1 MVRIEMSKEPTKLN
15 QDRINGIITIRQ
27 KAVIHPNFFNWNRI
41 NIRYGERNRITIFK
55 IRNPIPEN
63 NEMESKR

>member
-27 KAVIHPNFFNWNRI
+27 KAAIQPNFFNWNRI

>member
-1 MVRIEMSKEPTKLN
+1 MVKMVLDNEPAKLN
-15 QDRINGIITIRQ
+15 QDRISGTITIRQ